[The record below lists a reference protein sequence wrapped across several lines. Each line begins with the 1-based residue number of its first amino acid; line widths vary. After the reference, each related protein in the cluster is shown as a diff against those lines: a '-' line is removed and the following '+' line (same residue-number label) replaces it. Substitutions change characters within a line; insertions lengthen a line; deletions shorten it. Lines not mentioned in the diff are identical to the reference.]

1 MNDLL
6 FYTLIAFLIYIIFF
20 HKKSTEHFIDT
31 KPNYKRNN
39 RECSDLSINN
49 SMFDYITSYQHK
61 HQ

>member
-6 FYTLIAFLIYIIFF
+6 FYTLIAFLIYILFF
-20 HKKSTEHFIDT
+20 HKKTTEHFIGT
-31 KPNYKRNN
+31 QSNYKKNN

-61 HQ
+61 RP